1 MTTQPIMKR
10 LKNVYIL
17 TIISA
22 LTNIKDCH
30 DILVSLFSYLST
42 ISNKVIQ
49 MTTMNSIMIADGY
62 GGKFKLWN
70 VMYANGGNCSVT

>member
-1 MTTQPIMKR
+1 M
-10 LKNVYIL
+10 NEEYF
-17 TIISA
+17 
-22 LTNIKDCH
+22 DCH